1 MANQTDSSQNPPV
14 ILGLSAGSHDAA
26 AALLRGSEVV
36 AALEEE
42 KLARERRAHGLPVR
56 AIEYCLAASRLRPE
70 QVGYIA
76 LARPLRGGAGAEQR
90 GEASI
95 PRRLK
100 EEFPAAKIVV
110 FDHHVCHAAAAFF
123 PSPFEEAVVLTLD
136 ETGDL
141 QTASLSLARGI
152 ELEPLEES
160 YFPDSMGSL
169 FSRVTALVGFTAGG
183 DEHKLQ
189 WLSGWGRPVYAP
201 VFRRI
206 LGIEKGGLPRLD
218 QRYFSAGREE
228 NGGFSETFFQESGMH
243 PAEAST
249 EECRANLAAS
259 IQQAVEEA
267 VLDIGRQAVRSQ
279 NVRNLCLGGG
289 LALNSIL
296 VERIENSGLFERIF
310 VQPAAGNAGNALGAA
325 LYCAHG
331 LLRWKARS
339 PLEHLFYGP
348 EYSDDEIKDVLDNC
362 KLRYRYLPRRDEL
375 IQAAVGVLRQDQI
388 LGWFEGRAEF
398 GPRALGARSILA
410 SPLGRYVNENLNQ
423 YVKHRER
430 FRPFAASVTAERAA
444 EFFEFHPSARFLAS
458 VGRVKPAHRRTFESN
473 LLPARRGNDEEPAGD
488 PDRIRVHVVD
498 KQCHPM
504 FWELL
509 DRFGNAAGVPV
520 LYNTS
525 FNLFGEPL
533 VCSPRDAV
541 RSFYCSGLDHLM
553 IGHFSVSK

>member
-1 MANQTDSSQNPPV
+1 
-14 ILGLSAGSHDAA
+14 L
-26 AALLRGSEVV
+26 
-36 AALEEE
+36 
-42 KLARERRAHGLPVR
+42 
-56 AIEYCLAASRLRPE
+56 
-70 QVGYIA
+70 
-76 LARPLRGGAGAEQR
+76 
-90 GEASI
+90 I

-110 FDHHVCHAAAAFF
+110 YDHHLCHAAAAFF
-123 PSPFEEAVVLTLD
+123 PSPFDEALVLTLD
-136 ETGDL
+136 ETGDM
-141 QTASLSLARGI
+141 QTASLSLGRGM
-152 ELEPLEES
+152 ELEQLEQS
-160 YFPDSMGSL
+160 YFPDSVGGL
-169 FSRVTALVGFTAGG
+169 FSRVTALAGFSAGG

-189 WLSGWGRPVYAP
+189 WLSGWGQPVYTP

-206 LGIEKGGLPRLD
+206 LSLEQGGLPRLD
-218 QRYFSAGREE
+218 QRYFSAGHEE
-228 NGGFSETFFQESGMH
+228 NGGFSETFFQESGIH
-243 PAEAST
+243 PAEASK

-259 IQQAVEEA
+259 IQQAVEET
-267 VLDIGRQAVRSQ
+267 VLEIARQAAQEYRL
-279 NVRNLCLGGG
+279 RYLCLGGG

-296 VERIENSGLFERIF
+296 VERLEESGFFQGVF

-331 LLRWKARS
+331 LLRWQSRS

-348 EYSDDEIKDVLDNC
+348 SYSDDEIKEVLDNC

-375 IQAAVGVLRQDQI
+375 IQTAVEVLLRDQI

-423 YVKHRER
+423 YVKHREK

-444 EFFEFHPSARFLAS
+444 EFFEFAPSARFLAS
-458 VGRVKPAHRRTFESN
+458 VGRVKPAHRKVFESN
-473 LLPARRGNDEEPAGD
+473 LLPNRSDEQGNAAGEPN
-488 PDRIRVHVVD
+488 RIRVHVVE
-498 KQCHPM
+498 KKSHPM

-509 DRFGNAAGVPV
+509 DRFGKAAGVPV

-541 RSFYCSGLDHLM
+541 RSFYCSGLDHLVV
-553 IGHFSVSK
+553 GNFSVSK